1 MSSPDPRHF
10 LFLQGPHGPFFRQ
23 LGRMLIA
30 AGAKVW
36 RVGFNAGWGLT
47 DDRARP
53 IPRRQARPD
62 IVALAHAALIAYPR
76 YFDPVT
82 GMASPVE
89 VALERL
95 ESGEIPAMPLRT
107 RIASEIQD
115 LMALLGL
122 RR

>member
-1 MSSPDPRHF
+1 
-10 LFLQGPHGPFFRQ
+10 
-23 LGRMLIA
+23 MLIA

-36 RVGFNAGWGLT
+36 RVGFNAG
-47 DDRARP
+47 DRAFWP
-53 IPRRQARPD
+53 KDQSFIAFTG
-62 IVALAHAALIAYPR
+62 ALESWETTLAALIAYPR

-82 GMASPVE
+82 GMACPVE

-95 ESGEIPAMPLRT
+95 ETGDIPEMPLKT

-115 LMALLGL
+115 LMVMLGL

>member
-1 MSSPDPRHF
+1 
-10 LFLQGPHGPFFRQ
+10 
-23 LGRMLIA
+23 
-30 AGAKVW
+30 
-36 RVGFNAGWGLT
+36 
-47 DDRARP
+47 
-53 IPRRQARPD
+53 
-62 IVALAHAALIAYPR
+62 VALAHAALIAYPR

-82 GMASPVE
+82 GKACPVE

-95 ESGEIPAMPLRT
+95 ESGEIPAMPIRT